1 MAESNVRKGHRR
13 RILPWLIATIVLG
26 FVFLAGQSM
35 EYYKLIQ
42 LNITVHKN
50 VFGSAFFTLTGFH
63 GLHVMLGLIVLMIV
77 AGLIV
82 SGKFRSIEKSAFE
95 SVSIYWHFVDIV
107 WIAVFSVVYI
117 GAII

>member
-1 MAESNVRKGHRR
+1 MAERNIRKDRR
-13 RILPWLIATIVLG
+13 EKILPWLMATIVLG

-35 EYYKLIQ
+35 EYLSLIR
-42 LNITVHKN
+42 LDITVHKN

-63 GLHVMLGLIVLMIV
+63 GLHVLLGLIVLMV
-77 AGLIV
+77 TAGLII

-117 GAII
+117 GALI